1 MMLHVPSAI
10 LKDAVAIQAIFYSPN
25 LLTGTFNL
33 TKRRELYEARETLY
47 QSPPF
52 TAEHVQVRNN
62 PSSCMSIAKA
72 SKVFHVGLSSIKKI
86 LSTWFVVINVSNAC
100 SNFSEA

>member
-1 MMLHVPSAI
+1 MFLLLFST
-10 LKDAVAIQAIFYSPN
+10 DAVAIKAIFYSPH

-33 TKRRELYEARETLY
+33 AKRRKLYEARETLY

-62 PSSCMSIAKA
+62 PSS
-72 SKVFHVGLSSIKKI
+72 HVS
-86 LSTWFVVINVSNAC
+86 VANA
-100 SNFSEA
+100 F